1 MKALAT
7 YRITSRLLSEFP
19 TFLRVWRLL
28 IPTLPP
34 PRGEITF
41 SASCSCSLNKSV
53 GVRGNAKRDADLGML
68 TTDEIEADQIRIFFV
83 SNVFLRR
90 KFLGLLFAR
99 FCGVELDALL

>member
-68 TTDEIEADQIRIFFV
+68 TTDEIEADQIRIHFFI
-83 SNVFLRR
+83 STVFLKT
-90 KFLGLLFAR
+90 KFSGFLFAR
-99 FCGVELDALL
+99 FCGVELDAL